1 MPPSNSSANETN
13 ESHHWTWNCCCCCFH
28 TERHHHHYWYYSL
41 VFSCDVDR
49 INLPTPPFVFGH
61 FAKTT
66 FPVVDI
72 LIASETAKTKKRSK
86 IFWRM
91 RICHIHGDGCNDTK
105 LSFSLQYTHTI
116 RYWSSDAVNWHD
128 LYSGIFR
135 AIFSIESSAELK
147 NYMEGHDN
155 GWESIYEMNSDWH
168 VSTRS
173 NPTPL
178 PPTDE
183 RTIDNIPNRIAN
195 TLLFHNEY
203 PTPKHHLPWNKT
215 VHSNWILLPYSIQLS
230 YSSLI
235 VCSSFS
241 IITLHFGGQNSHSPI
256 RVHTASLLILWLDND
271 VVAEVA
277 AAAMAEEWMVW
288 FV

>member
-1 MPPSNSSANETN
+1 MIYIRGYFVLSFPSNRRLN
-13 ESHHWTWNCCCCCFH
+13 WKITWK
-28 TERHHHHYWYYSL
+28 
-41 VFSCDVDR
+41 VMIMV
-49 INLPTPPFVFGH
+49 G
-61 FAKTT
+61 K
-66 FPVVDI
+66 
-72 LIASETAKTKKRSK
+72 
-86 IFWRM
+86 
-91 RICHIHGDGCNDTK
+91 
-105 LSFSLQYTHTI
+105 Q
-116 RYWSSDAVNWHD
+116 
-128 LYSGIFR
+128 
-135 AIFSIESSAELK
+135 
-147 NYMEGHDN
+147 
-155 GWESIYEMNSDWH
+155 YEMNSDMH

-183 RTIDNIPNRIAN
+183 CTIDNIPIVLQIHSYSTIN
-195 TLLFHNEY
+195 TLH

-256 RVHTASLLILWLDND
+256 GVHTASLLILWLDND

-277 AAAMAEEWMVW
+277 AVAMAEEWMVW